1 MSLQATIKQQQ
12 KQNQQYQEQQQQQ
25 PILRDL
31 QIKNYLSKRYFYKLD
46 HLFILKF
53 IFTVISTILLA
64 SIVSITEK
72 TTNNN
77 LKQLD
82 HFILLL
88 QTISIFILS
97 VIILHRYLIDY
108 NNKDKKKKIIFDSTL
123 LIILQLTATFS
134 ATRFLK
140 HLLAKQKKTDSL
152 LSFFVISHVLLLPLV
167 WV

>member
-1 MSLQATIKQQQ
+1 MSLQGTIKQQQ

-82 HFILLL
+82 HFY
-88 QTISIFILS
+88 SIITDDIYIYPLCHYFTSLS
-97 VIILHRYLIDY
+97 YRL
-108 NNKDKKKKIIFDSTL
+108 
-123 LIILQLTATFS
+123 
-134 ATRFLK
+134 
-140 HLLAKQKKTDSL
+140 
-152 LSFFVISHVLLLPLV
+152 
-167 WV
+167 